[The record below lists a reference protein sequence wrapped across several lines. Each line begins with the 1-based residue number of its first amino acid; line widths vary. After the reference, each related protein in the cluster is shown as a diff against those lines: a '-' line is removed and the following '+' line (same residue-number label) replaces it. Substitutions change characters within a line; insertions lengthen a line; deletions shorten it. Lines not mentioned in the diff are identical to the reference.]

1 MDDLVSRFLHPR
13 STAQECVECVMYV
26 SRGEREARV
35 LNELSYLGS
44 WSHELVG
51 WMKRLLGEAELLPP
65 VDGWPGAGRET

>member
-1 MDDLVSRFLHPR
+1 MC
-13 STAQECVECVMYV
+13 EMYV
-26 SRGEREARV
+26 SKGEREGRV
-35 LNELSYLGS
+35 SNELSYLGS